1 MSDIIFLSLQ
11 PRRLRFLVG
20 IGATIDNLGDRFS
33 EFFLDI
39 AQSLFAAAIFDRI
52 MQQRSD
58 RFGFIGAIF
67 HRDRAHAQN
76 MSDVRNLGLLA
87 QLPAMNPRRVN
98 QRFFKLPR

>member
-1 MSDIIFLSLQ
+1 
-11 PRRLRFLVG
+11 
-20 IGATIDNLGDRFS
+20 
-33 EFFLDI
+33 
-39 AQSLFAAAIFDRI
+39 